1 MNAGVASVKIIKSF
15 AQHPHLVLRSAHREK
30 TIGNKSSRMV
40 NRDRIL
46 HQVDTQP
53 DCFVD
58 NQAVISNAD
67 SFDQL
72 NEPSVDKHAS

>member
-1 MNAGVASVKIIKSF
+1 
-15 AQHPHLVLRSAHREK
+15 
-30 TIGNKSSRMV
+30 MV

-53 DCFVD
+53 DYFVD